1 MMKTKLFFTQKNS
14 KAAKQSGFSLIELL
28 VALIVGLLASM
39 AVYSVMSVN
48 EGRKRT
54 TTSVNDIDQ
63 AGAYALYQIDQAV
76 RNAGAGL
83 GLEFNESQDVT
94 STLGCQLHA
103 ARSGAQIMPAGTF
116 PAPFAAVNGNIR
128 LAPIVI
134 MDGAAGGG
142 GDVIMAMSGS
152 GGLSEI
158 PTEFSTAASNLLQLN
173 LENIVSF
180 RANDRILLLDAAS
193 TQPCFISQ
201 VNATFVAKE
210 DVSVL
215 PLGGIFYQGVIAGN
229 NITSAQT
236 FAVNLGQTP
245 SFTMLGVGANNILF
259 QYDLFRAAAATADDA
274 NPATFIENAYQMHA
288 LYGVDIDGN
297 DTVASIQWV
306 TPTGNYASANLLNGS
321 AVASARL
328 ATIKAIKIG
337 LVLRASLDEAKKV
350 SNNTLTLFSDTASP
364 VTVTL
369 NPNTFRYRAF
379 EATIPLRNNLL

>member
-1 MMKTKLFFTQKNS
+1 MTRKPFFSQKHASNLN
-14 KAAKQSGFSLIELL
+14 QTGFSLIELL

-83 GLEFNESQDVT
+83 GLAFNESQSVT
-94 STLGCQLHA
+94 STLGCPIHA
-103 ARSGAQIMPAGTF
+103 VNSGAQIMPAGTF
-116 PAPFAAVNGNIR
+116 PAPFATVSGTIR
-128 LAPIVI
+128 LAPIII
-134 MDGAAGGG
+134 MDGAAGAG
-142 GDVIMAMSGS
+142 GDVIIAMSGS
-152 GGLSEI
+152 SGLSEI

-173 LENIVSF
+173 LENIVGF

-201 VNATFVAKE
+201 VAASFIAKE
-210 DVSVL
+210 DESVL
-215 PLGGIFYQGVIAGN
+215 PLGGAFYQGTIAGN
-229 NITSAQT
+229 TITSAKT

-245 SFTMLGVGANNILF
+245 SFTMLGVGDNNILF
-259 QYDLFRAAAATADDA
+259 QYDLLRAAAATADDA
-274 NPATFIENAYQMHA
+274 NPATFIENTYQMQA

-297 DTVASIQWV
+297 NTVASITWV
-306 TPTGNYASANLLNGS
+306 TPTGNYSAANLLNGS
-321 AVASARL
+321 AAASARL
-328 ATIKAIKIG
+328 ATIKAIKVG
-337 LVLRASLDEAKKV
+337 LVLRASLDETKAV
-350 SNNTLTLFSDTASP
+350 SNNSLTLFSDTTSP
-364 VTVTL
+364 VTVAL